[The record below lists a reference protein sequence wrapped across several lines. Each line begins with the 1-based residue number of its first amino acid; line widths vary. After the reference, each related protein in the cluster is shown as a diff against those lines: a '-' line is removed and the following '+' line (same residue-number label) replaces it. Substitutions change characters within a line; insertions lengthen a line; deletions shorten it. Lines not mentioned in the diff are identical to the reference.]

1 MYIMAKTYKNL
12 QLLAR
17 DSVHELS
24 ILESR
29 KHNQAVVE
37 SNSGG
42 LQSRSTPKRMG
53 LCRKASSSKRGLR
66 KSSSL
71 TNGMSPVRNKTAL
84 REYGT
89 EARGLDLSPSYTHL
103 SMRPSWATPV
113 NSSLQLKGEDIE
125 TYFDI

>member
-1 MYIMAKTYKNL
+1 MYIMVKTYQNL

-29 KHNQAVVE
+29 KHNQAGT
-37 SNSGG
+37 SALSGG
-42 LQSRSTPKRMG
+42 LQSRSTPKRIG
-53 LCRKASSSKRGLR
+53 LVPQSKSGSKRGLR

-71 TNGMSPVRNKTAL
+71 TNGMSPGRNKTAL

-89 EARGLDLSPSYTHL
+89 EARGLDLSPSYNHL
-103 SMRPSWATPV
+103 SMRPSWTPR
-113 NSSLQLKGEDIE
+113 
-125 TYFDI
+125 